1 MLRLDPDKLKK
12 LLGHTLH
19 YQGVSCRVIEVLSEE
34 PALVLQDAQDR
45 KVIQTTQYGDAN
57 CWAPQI
63 FTVTIL
69 NPHRDGFN
77 PELPELAALDLLA

>member
-12 LLGHTLH
+12 LLGHTLS
-19 YQGVSCRVIEVLSEE
+19 YQGVPCRTIEVLTEE

-57 CWAPQI
+57 CWAPQT
-63 FTVTIL
+63 FTVAIL
-69 NPHRDGFN
+69 NPERDGFN
-77 PELPELAALDLLA
+77 PALPELAALDLLA